1 MKEQGWLRMEDY
13 GLKTTN
19 SITNMINNGD
29 RTEWSPIRFVII
41 RVINKI
47 ETVLDNLAAG
57 V

>member
-1 MKEQGWLRMEDY
+1 MEDY

-19 SITNMINNGD
+19 SILNMINNRN

-41 RVINKI
+41 GVINKI
-47 ETVLDNLAAG
+47 ETVLDNLAAA